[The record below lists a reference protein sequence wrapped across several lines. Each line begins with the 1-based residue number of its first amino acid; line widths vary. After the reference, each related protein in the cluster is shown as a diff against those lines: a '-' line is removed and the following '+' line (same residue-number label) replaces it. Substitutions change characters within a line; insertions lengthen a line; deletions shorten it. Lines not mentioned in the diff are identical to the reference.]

1 MEFVKSLIGKELTLE
16 NFALGSLID
25 VRGITKGKGTQGPVK
40 RFGITLRF
48 HKSEKGV
55 RKVGSIGPWHPAHV
69 TFRVPMAGQMGLF
82 TRITYNLHVLG
93 KGKISEKD
101 INPSSG
107 FKNYGKI
114 KTSYIIISGSVQGP
128 AKRPVLITPYLRPSK
143 LQSKKKLELLEV

>member
-55 RKVGSIGPWHPAHV
+55 RKVGSIGPWHPARV
-69 TFRVPMAGQMGLF
+69 TFRTPMAGQQGYF
-82 TRITYNLHVLG
+82 SRIIYNLKNLSL
-93 KGKISEKD
+93 KKISD
-101 INPSSG
+101 
-107 FKNYGKI
+107 
-114 KTSYIIISGSVQGP
+114 
-128 AKRPVLITPYLRPSK
+128 
-143 LQSKKKLELLEV
+143 